1 MKSYNNIL
9 SILILCTLAMTAKVS
24 AQVTS
29 SIDTTAIRIGEEI
42 IYEIAVATDSTENVT
57 FPEQQTFL
65 PLEVIEFYPTD
76 TLSKD
81 TKTTLIKKY
90 GLTQFDSGQYV
101 IPRQRVLINDK
112 PFLTDS
118 VLVEVA
124 DVVVDTTSQKMYDIK
139 QPIAVAE
146 PPSKIWRVLPWIL
159 LILIAI
165 AGIVYFFLWGRRK
178 IKESKQQLPP
188 YEEALSALQMLDNSE
203 LLKNKQIKDYYS
215 SLTEIVK
222 RYLDREVDDMALE
235 STTGE
240 LINRLQLLKDS
251 GKLEF
256 DHETIQ
262 GLDTILRRADL
273 IKFAK
278 MNTESG
284 QAQADRTS
292 LETIINK
299 THEAIPEPTEEE
311 LLRDEM
317 YRKELEKRKRKQ
329 RRKKW
334 AGISAISIVVL
345 IVISGIIFGFNTLRD
360 IVFGNQTKSW
370 IETEWIKSEYG
381 NPAVVMETPEVLV
394 RADSVIISEALPI
407 ITQDDVFIL
416 GNVQDAL
423 FVMVG
428 STKVPEGTTLELQ
441 KILDQQLT
449 LLENKGA
456 TNMIV
461 KDEPFETDNG
471 VEGLRA
477 FGEFNVKV
485 GKNKYKKD
493 KSEFEVLIFAQS
505 GGLQEII
512 IVNEKEDIYAQQ
524 IKERIL
530 RNVEIE
536 LTQKKQ

>member
-178 IKESKQQLPP
+178 IKESNN
-188 YEEALSALQMLDNSE
+188 NSH
-203 LLKNKQIKDYYS
+203 LMKKPSVHCKCW
-215 SLTEIVK
+215 
-222 RYLDREVDDMALE
+222 
-235 STTGE
+235 
-240 LINRLQLLKDS
+240 
-251 GKLEF
+251 
-256 DHETIQ
+256 
-262 GLDTILRRADL
+262 TIL
-273 IKFAK
+273 
-278 MNTESG
+278 NC
-284 QAQADRTS
+284 
-292 LETIINK
+292 
-299 THEAIPEPTEEE
+299 
-311 LLRDEM
+311 
-317 YRKELEKRKRKQ
+317 
-329 RRKKW
+329 
-334 AGISAISIVVL
+334 
-345 IVISGIIFGFNTLRD
+345 
-360 IVFGNQTKSW
+360 
-370 IETEWIKSEYG
+370 
-381 NPAVVMETPEVLV
+381 
-394 RADSVIISEALPI
+394 
-407 ITQDDVFIL
+407 
-416 GNVQDAL
+416 
-423 FVMVG
+423 
-428 STKVPEGTTLELQ
+428 
-441 KILDQQLT
+441 
-449 LLENKGA
+449 
-456 TNMIV
+456 
-461 KDEPFETDNG
+461 
-471 VEGLRA
+471 
-477 FGEFNVKV
+477 
-485 GKNKYKKD
+485 
-493 KSEFEVLIFAQS
+493 
-505 GGLQEII
+505 
-512 IVNEKEDIYAQQ
+512 
-524 IKERIL
+524 
-530 RNVEIE
+530 
-536 LTQKKQ
+536 